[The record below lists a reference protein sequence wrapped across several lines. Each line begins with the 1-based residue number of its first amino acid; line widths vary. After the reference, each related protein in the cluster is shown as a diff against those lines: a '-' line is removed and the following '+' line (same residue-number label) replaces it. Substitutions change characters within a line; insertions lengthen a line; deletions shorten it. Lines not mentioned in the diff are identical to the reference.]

1 MTITLLSPSLDF
13 SFSKVNLMTCF
24 VFIGFEF
31 HLCSKIKMIVS
42 FNTLMH
48 FVIWVPLFYIYFSQL
63 FFYYLAFADVEI
75 ERDHLLPFFFFIFS
89 FLIWWEREYIYLNTS
104 VASHNNKQNA
114 QILPIV
120 YTFFFFFFEKV
131 KWRCLWLYL
140 TPGQGA
146 RWQPIEYGAFR
157 TRNYLYQPMWGVN
170 STKDAHQIKAS

>member
-63 FFYYLAFADVEI
+63 LFYYLAFADVEI
-75 ERDHLLPFFFFIFS
+75 ERDHLLPFFFLFS
-89 FLIWWEREYIYLNTS
+89 
-104 VASHNNKQNA
+104 
-114 QILPIV
+114 
-120 YTFFFFFFEKV
+120 FFFFNLRSERV
-131 KWRCLWLYL
+131 YV
-140 TPGQGA
+140 P
-146 RWQPIEYGAFR
+146 E
-157 TRNYLYQPMWGVN
+157 
-170 STKDAHQIKAS
+170 H